1 MVGPIVPSYDNL
13 KITLVIPVII
23 TTDNVLVSGGM
34 CVTQPSKHS
43 LRYRGLDRLHRIC
56 NIMSNGETWELE
68 SSMSDQSRVRVI
80 S

>member
-43 LRYRGLDRLHRIC
+43 LRFPSLSMVRLGC
-56 NIMSNGETWELE
+56 WKVPCQTS
-68 SSMSDQSRVRVI
+68 QSRVGVL